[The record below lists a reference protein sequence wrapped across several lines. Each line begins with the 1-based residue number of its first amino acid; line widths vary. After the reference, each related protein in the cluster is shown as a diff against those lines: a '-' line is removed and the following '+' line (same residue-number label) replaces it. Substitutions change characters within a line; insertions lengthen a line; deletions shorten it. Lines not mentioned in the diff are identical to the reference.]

1 MWGSDYLRE
10 DPCGITSGHIVTG
23 ETDEAVN
30 EKHIALYDPPE
41 MIEFCQTCP
50 KADCS
55 GRCPYA
61 YAMFK
66 REVAEK
72 VLYGWR
78 TEVLAQQYGLQ
89 HKTIQKVVREARKE
103 GLL

>member
-1 MWGSDYLRE
+1 MWGD
-10 DPCGITSGHIVTG
+10 DAVKIASGHIVTG
-23 ETDEAVN
+23 ESDEVVS
-30 EKHIALYDPPE
+30 EKYIALYDPPE
-41 MIEFCQTCP
+41 MIAYCQTCP

-55 GRCPYA
+55 GKCPYA

-66 REVAEK
+66 REIAEK
-72 VLYGWR
+72 VMYGWR

-89 HKTIQKVVREARKE
+89 HKTIQKMVREARKE

>member
-1 MWGSDYLRE
+1 MWGD
-10 DPCGITSGHIVTG
+10 DAVKIASGHIVTG
-23 ETDEAVN
+23 DSFLVED
-30 EKHIALYDPPE
+30 KYIALYDSPE
-41 MIEFCQTCP
+41 RIAFCLKCP

-55 GRCPYA
+55 GRWPYA

-66 REVAEK
+66 REIAEK

-78 TEVLAQQYGLQ
+78 TEALAQQYGLQ
-89 HKTIQKVVREARKE
+89 HKTIQKMVREARKE

>member
-1 MWGSDYLRE
+1 MWGVDAVK
-10 DPCGITSGHIVTG
+10 IASGHIVTG
-23 ETDEAVN
+23 ESDAAVS
-30 EKHIALYDPPE
+30 EKYIALYDPPE
-41 MIEFCQTCP
+41 MIAYCQTCP

-55 GRCPYA
+55 GKCPYA

-72 VLYGWR
+72 VMYGWR

-89 HKTIQKVVREARKE
+89 HKTIQKMVREARKE